1 MSELRDVVSELRRV
15 VATAE
20 WDEQKAVDELLRLG
34 NLALMRW
41 QLRKDIDAA
50 FADMKRQTT

>member
-1 MSELRDVVSELRRV
+1 MSELRDYVAELRR

-50 FADMKRQTT
+50 FGDMKRQTT